1 MILTSSTVCH
11 KSFWTFLYTRRKKIS
26 KTNREEGGITLF
38 VDIFFIF
45 QLCWYIALHKIE
57 KIISKEHR
65 NNFSFLSCWNS
76 PYCNIINHH
85 LIIKFAGYMSMWFFF
100 CMGGGG
106 LNLQSC
112 WAHLDWMLILHSLFV
127 VHLRWICIV
136 EEMPF
141 RETQILL
148 LTVIDRKFELL
159 ITSTQNN
166 IRY

>member
-106 LNLQSC
+106 FEF
-112 WAHLDWMLILHSLFV
+112 A
-127 VHLRWICIV
+127 
-136 EEMPF
+136 
-141 RETQILL
+141 
-148 LTVIDRKFELL
+148 ELL
-159 ITSTQNN
+159 SSLRLNVDSSLTFCRPFKMDMYSRRNAI
-166 IRY
+166 